1 MKLAQQLRETNR
13 AEYLLYMWQVENI
26 LRAYHCDIE
35 LLKEGYLH
43 QFAYDETTMEEV
55 AQWYAELCEMMRTEG
70 IQDKG
75 HLQICKNTLIGLEDL
90 HLQLLSA
97 PNKFP
102 YYNAMYYKALPH
114 LVALRSK
121 SENGNKSEL
130 ETMFEALYG
139 VMLLRLQR
147 KEVSEDTA
155 LAIKDISTLLG
166 QLSDYFKQDKE
177 QPLEF
182 E

>member
-1 MKLAQQLRETNR
+1 MKLAQHLRETNR

-35 LLKEGYLH
+35 CLKADYL
-43 QFAYDETTMEEV
+43 QRFDYDEKTMAEV
-55 AQWYAELCEMMRTEG
+55 VQWYAELCDMMRTEG
-70 IQDKG
+70 VQENG

-90 HLQLLSA
+90 HQQLLGA
-97 PNKFP
+97 ANKFP
-102 YYNAMYYKALPH
+102 YYNAMYYKTLPH

-121 SENGNKSEL
+121 ADAQNKSEL
-130 ETMFEALYG
+130 EMMFEALYG
-139 VMLLRLQR
+139 VMLLRLQQ

-155 LAIKDISTLLG
+155 TAVKDISTLLG

-182 E
+182 D